1 MMYAASVE
9 HIRSLLPKV
18 LRKRGLIEHANAA
31 LVILKAREWIAGHL
45 QDFEN
50 DLHPQK
56 FRDGVLTIACAHS
69 IASQECQQRLQPS
82 GVVRPR
88 LSCVRSTAR
97 EVISTV
103 LRSKEGLCS
112 VVERT

>member
-18 LRKRGLIEHANAA
+18 LRKRGLTEHANAA
-31 LVILKAREWIAGHL
+31 LVIFKAREWIAGHL

-56 FRDGVLTIACAHS
+56 FRDGVLTIACVHS
-69 IASQECQQRLQPS
+69 IASQECQQRSEDLLS
-82 GVVRPR
+82 FLRVV
-88 LSCVRSTAR
+88 C
-97 EVISTV
+97 
-103 LRSKEGLCS
+103 EGI
-112 VVERT
+112 VVEQIRMIRMERKA

>member
-18 LRKRGLIEHANAA
+18 LRKRGLIEHANVA

-69 IASQECQQRLQPS
+69 IASQECQQRSADL
-82 GVVRPR
+82 
-88 LSCVRSTAR
+88 LSFLHIVC
-97 EVISTV
+97 
-103 LRSKEGLCS
+103 EGI
-112 VVERT
+112 VVEQIRMIRMERKA